1 MKLVYT
7 YLEVIF
13 FRDKEKIFKYFLSA
27 IPDFTCESAIGN
39 YLESL
44 SLSWF
49 SLWKHLMKFKALM
62 FFHGDQY
69 PCFALETCRLQK
81 H

>member
-13 FRDKEKIFKYFLSA
+13 SRDKEKIFKYFLSA

-39 YLESL
+39 YFQSL
-44 SLSWF
+44 SLS
-49 SLWKHLMKFKALM
+49 
-62 FFHGDQY
+62 
-69 PCFALETCRLQK
+69 
-81 H
+81 